1 MNHNRETWNFLG
13 FLYAMSF
20 FLANKVDVYNILF
33 ENALTQSKYNIEI
46 QLILFPIQNLFYA
59 AHQ

>member
-1 MNHNRETWNFLG
+1 MN
-13 FLYAMSF
+13 F

-33 ENALTQSKYNIEI
+33 ENALTQSKYNIDI

-59 AHQ
+59 AHQSKQ